1 MCHIKVNAA
10 TSLLL
15 GLPANYFTRGGSNP
29 RAQVPYTISSK
40 TNSMRLAHVAAGGLD
55 AGHHL
60 LLGDQMVD
68 PLEQTQ
74 QTLHVAAPLVQNVIG
89 IPGFGK
95 VDQSRGSVNLSV
107 DGLRCD
113 QITNVLLRL
122 FLSQIQQLGQTA
134 HLNASVVLGYY
145 TDIVLD
151 NPLSQVFPPL
161 VCLVL
166 GRLLRLGIEHVCV
179 AQVGAELLGNHRPAH
194 QLGDG
199 EQLQQARFLGNL

>member
-29 RAQVPYTISSK
+29 RAQVPYTLSSL
-40 TNSMRLAHVAAGGLD
+40 TNSMRLAHVAASGLD
-55 AGHHL
+55 TGHHL
-60 LLGDQMVD
+60 LLGNQMVD

-74 QTLHVAAPLVQNVIG
+74 QILHVAAPLVQNVIG

-95 VDQSRGSVNLSV
+95 VDQPRGSVNLRV

-134 HLNASVVLGYY
+134 HLNASVVLSHY

-151 NPLSQVFPPL
+151 NPLPQVFPPL
-161 VCLVL
+161 VCLVVS
-166 GRLLRLGIEHVCV
+166 RLLRLGVEHVCV
-179 AQVGAELLGNHRPAH
+179 EQVGAELLGNHRPAH

-199 EQLQQARFLGNL
+199 EQLQQAGFLGNL